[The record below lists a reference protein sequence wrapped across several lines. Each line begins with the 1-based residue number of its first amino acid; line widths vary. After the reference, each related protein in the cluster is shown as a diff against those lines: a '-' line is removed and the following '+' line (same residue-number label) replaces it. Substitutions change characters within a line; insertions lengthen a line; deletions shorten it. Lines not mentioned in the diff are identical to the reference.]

1 VVGVATRITEDIG
14 VTDTIGTSAG
24 IATIAPKTTTKAPR
38 SLGSRTNEILTATP
52 ATTRKMEGGEK
63 ERREE
68 IRTNTKKSLTTA
80 PTTIRN

>member
-24 IATIAPKTTTKAPR
+24 IATITPKTTRKAPR